1 MPTISKAPPK
11 RAPMKKELLARS
23 KRQAPRNP
31 RLKQQALYWFRHPL
45 NAAWGWLS
53 SVRTAIL
60 LIIAIALICL
70 LGIYFVQAP
79 GEVLNDPT
87 AYANWV
93 QLNELPRYGSL
104 TPLFDWL
111 QFFTIFSSW
120 YFMLLMSLLALSIV
134 VCTLNRLPAIWQN
147 FRHPIL
153 KRSDKFYENALDRV
167 AFERDDAVA
176 WTTSQLHARGYR
188 VRSVVEV
195 SEVGTPGRGE
205 KREQQEVIYLY
216 ANKNSWA
223 TLATFLFHAALV
235 TLLLAGTFSQ
245 WHGFAATSP
254 ARSFLPVPIVNLS
267 DALAG
272 FTFDQA
278 LANGQSATVYPRGTP
293 HNITFRSNHFTAKY
307 DATSGLASDYV
318 TDLSVYQDGKLVTHS
333 DHLRVNDPLTY
344 GGVVFHQSSL
354 IPAVNVTISDA
365 SGCLMCDQPIV
376 LDSTENADGLQFD
389 LAKDI
394 PIADTGYTLSVYFPH
409 VSNLQMAQIKQPS
422 ILLVVDQSGQGIQT
436 DNTKKLVAG
445 QSATVNQNW
454 KITLNSASEATVLL
468 VTKDTGSFLIW
479 PTAVILLLSLCAT
492 FYFPQRRIWVRIVK
506 RRAQFAALR
515 EHFVNIRTDLL
526 ALEKA
531 SNRSPIRVQGEDD
544 AREGIESN

>member
-1 MPTISKAPPK
+1 
-11 RAPMKKELLARS
+11 MKKELLARS

-31 RLKQQALYWFRHPL
+31 RLKQRALYWFRHPL
-45 NAAWGWLS
+45 NASWGWLS

-79 GEVLNDPT
+79 GEVLNDPA

-120 YFMLLMSLLALSIV
+120 YFILLMSLLALSIV

-153 KRSDKFYENALDRV
+153 KRSDKFYENALDRI

-176 WTTSQLHARGYR
+176 WITSQLHARGYR
-188 VRSVVEV
+188 VRSVVET
-195 SEVGTPGRGE
+195 SELGTPGRGE
-205 KREQQEVIYLY
+205 KREQQEVTYLY

-254 ARSFLPVPIVNLS
+254 ARSFLPAPIVNLS

-318 TDLSVYQDGKLVTHS
+318 TDLSVYQDGKLVAHS

-376 LDSTENADGLQFD
+376 LDSTENAAGLQFD

-394 PIADTGYTLSVYFPH
+394 PIASTGYTLSVYFPH

-422 ILLVVDQSGQGIQT
+422 ILLVVDESGQGIQ
-436 DNTKKLVAG
+436 AG
-445 QSATVNQNW
+445 N
-454 KITLNSASEATVLL
+454 TVLL

-506 RRAQFAALR
+506 RRASCAALR

-526 ALEKA
+526 ALERA
-531 SNRSPIRVQGEDD
+531 SNRSPIWVQGEDD
-544 AREGIESN
+544 AREGRRYM